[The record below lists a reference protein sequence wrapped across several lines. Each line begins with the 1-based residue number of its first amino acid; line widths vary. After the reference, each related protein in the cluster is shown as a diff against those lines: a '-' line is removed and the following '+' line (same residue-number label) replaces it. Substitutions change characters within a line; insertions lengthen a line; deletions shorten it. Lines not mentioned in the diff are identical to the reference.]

1 MTKRYMKHAR
11 INFKYLKRKASDRK
25 GLGMEL
31 ALLVLLVV
39 FACSTLLVTSA
50 LIGKGNIQQK
60 ELELTTRIA
69 LDRMAEEYI
78 AANPDDLEFT
88 VEDENGN
95 TLTVSHSGGII
106 TEWKYN

>member
-1 MTKRYMKHAR
+1 MKKAKF
-11 INFKYLKRKASDRK
+11 NFKYLKGKALDRK

-60 ELELTTRIA
+60 ELELTTRLN
-69 LDRMAEEYI
+69 LDQMAEEYI
-78 AANPDDLEFT
+78 ADHPTASPFT
-88 VEDENGN
+88 VEDEHGN
-95 TLTVSHSGGII
+95 TLTVSHSGGVI